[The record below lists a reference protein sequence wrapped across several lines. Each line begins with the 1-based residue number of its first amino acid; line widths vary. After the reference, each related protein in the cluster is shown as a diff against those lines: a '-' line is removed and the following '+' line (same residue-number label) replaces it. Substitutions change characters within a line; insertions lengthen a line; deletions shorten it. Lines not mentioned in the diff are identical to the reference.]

1 LEGFAIGNYFSGSV
15 EIKSLD
21 LPRAKTKI
29 NFVNQI
35 KTRCCIVGGGP
46 AGMMLG
52 FLLARAGNEVLVLE
66 KHADFFRDFR
76 GDTIHPSTMELLH
89 ELGLLEEFLR
99 VPHQQLPQLKL
110 SVEGRIINGPDFSH
124 LPVQCK
130 FIALMPQWDFLNF
143 LAAHAKKFPGF
154 HLRMKSEVTDLIFEN
169 DRVVGVR
176 ANTDDGALEV
186 RADFVFGTDGR
197 HSIVRERANLEL
209 QNFGVPIDVLW
220 FRLAKPSGSLE
231 FLLGRIRNGQLMVT
245 IDRDDYFQVAF
256 VIPKGGF
263 EKIQADGIENFRKNI
278 VAIAPEFHGAVNEL
292 DDWNKIKLLTVQIN
306 RLRQW
311 HRAGLLCIGDA
322 AHAMS
327 PAGGVGINVAI
338 QDAVATANLLA
349 KKILRNECTT
359 EDLAR
364 VQRRREFPVRM
375 IQNIQIFI
383 HRRMFGKNSGK
394 AISLSW
400 PARKLLALFAPLL
413 RRVGARIVGIG
424 VRPERI
430 E

>member
-1 LEGFAIGNYFSGSV
+1 M
-15 EIKSLD
+15 
-21 LPRAKTKI
+21 
-29 NFVNQI
+29 NQI
-35 KTRCCIVGGGP
+35 RTRCCVVGGGP

-52 FLLARAGNEVLVLE
+52 FLLARAGIEVLVLE

-99 VPHQQLPQLKL
+99 LPHQEVPRLKI
-110 SVEGRIINGPDFSH
+110 SVEGRIVDGPDCSH
-124 LPVQCK
+124 LPVRCK

-143 LAAHAKKFPGF
+143 LASHAKKFPSF
-154 HLRMKSEVTDLIFEN
+154 CLKMKSEVTGLMIEN
-169 DRVVGVR
+169 EKVIGVR
-176 ANTDDGALEV
+176 AKTGDGELEV

-197 HSIVRERANLEL
+197 HSIVRESAGLEL
-209 QNFGVPIDVLW
+209 QDFGVPIDVLW
-220 FRLAKPSGSLE
+220 FRLPKPSGSPD
-231 FLLGRIRNGQLMVT
+231 FLLARIRNGQMMVT
-245 IDRDDYFQVAF
+245 IDRDDYFQVAL
-256 VIPKGGF
+256 VIPKGAF
-263 EKIQADGIENFRKNI
+263 EKIQQAGLETFRKNI
-278 VAIAPEFHGAVNEL
+278 IAITPEFREVVKEV

-327 PAGGVGINVAI
+327 PAGGVGINLAI

-349 KKILRNECTT
+349 DKILRHECAT
-359 EDLAR
+359 EDLALA
-364 VQRRREFPVRM
+364 QRRREFPVRM
-375 IQNIQIFI
+375 IQRIQIFI

-400 PARKLLALFAPLL
+400 PARKVLALLAPLL
-413 RRVGARIVGIG
+413 RRIGARIVGIG
-424 VRPERI
+424 FRPEHI
-430 E
+430 ETMALKQ

>member
-1 LEGFAIGNYFSGSV
+1 M
-15 EIKSLD
+15 
-21 LPRAKTKI
+21 
-29 NFVNQI
+29 NQI
-35 KTRCCIVGGGP
+35 KTRCCVVGGGP

-52 FLLARAGNEVLVLE
+52 FLLARAGIEVLVLE
-66 KHADFFRDFR
+66 KHGDFFRDFR

-89 ELGLLEEFLR
+89 ELGLLEDFLR
-99 VPHQQLPQLKL
+99 LPHQQLPRLKL
-110 SVEGRIINGPDFSH
+110 SIEGRIADGPDCSH

-143 LAAHAKKFPGF
+143 LASHAKKFPSF
-154 HLRMKSEVTDLIFEN
+154 NLKMKSEATNLIFEN
-169 DRVVGVR
+169 EKVVGVR
-176 ANTDDGALEV
+176 VKTDDGEVEV
-186 RADFVFGTDGR
+186 RADFIFGTDGR
-197 HSIVRERANLEL
+197 HSVVRQRAGLEL
-209 QNFGVPIDVLW
+209 QDFGVPIDVLW
-220 FRLAKPSGSLE
+220 FRLSKPSGSPD

-245 IDRDDYFQVAF
+245 IDRGDYFQVAII
-256 VIPKGGF
+256 IPKGAF
-263 EKIQADGIENFRKNI
+263 EKIQRDGLETFRKSI
-278 VAIAPEFHGAVNEL
+278 VAITPEFNGVVNDL

-327 PAGGVGINVAI
+327 PAGGVGINLAI
-338 QDAVATANLLA
+338 QDSVATANLLA
-349 KKILRNECTT
+349 AKILRSECTT
-359 EDLAR
+359 EDLAL

-400 PARKLLALFAPLL
+400 PARKILALLAPCFGTSVRALL
-413 RRVGARIVGIG
+413 ELVLDQNTLRMLMGNILH
-424 VRPERI
+424 
-430 E
+430 

>member
-1 LEGFAIGNYFSGSV
+1 M
-15 EIKSLD
+15 
-21 LPRAKTKI
+21 
-29 NFVNQI
+29 NQI
-35 KTRCCIVGGGP
+35 KTRCCVVGGGP

-52 FLLARAGNEVLVLE
+52 FLLARAGIEVLVLE
-66 KHADFFRDFR
+66 KHGDFFRDFR

-89 ELGLLEEFLR
+89 ELGLLDEFLR
-99 VPHQQLPQLKL
+99 LPHQQLPRLKL
-110 SVEGRIINGPDFSH
+110 SVEGRIVDGPDCSH
-124 LPVQCK
+124 LPVRCK

-143 LAAHAKKFPGF
+143 LASHAKKFPSF
-154 HLRMKSEVTDLIFEN
+154 NLKMKSEVTGLIFEN
-169 DRVVGVR
+169 EKVVGVR
-176 ANTDDGALEV
+176 AKTDGGELEV
-186 RADFVFGTDGR
+186 RSDFVFGTDGR
-197 HSIVRERANLEL
+197 HSIVRQSAGLEL
-209 QNFGVPIDVLW
+209 QDFGVPIDVLW
-220 FRLAKPSGSLE
+220 FRLPKPSGPPD

-245 IDRDDYFQVAF
+245 IDRDDYFQVAL
-256 VIPKGGF
+256 VIPKGAF
-263 EKIQADGIENFRKNI
+263 EKIQRDGLETFRKNI
-278 VAIAPEFHGAVNEL
+278 AAITPEFRDVVNNL

-327 PAGGVGINVAI
+327 PAGGVGINLAI

-349 KKILRNECTT
+349 EKILRHKCTT

-375 IQNIQIFI
+375 IQRIQIFI

-400 PARKLLALFAPLL
+400 PARKILALLAPLL
-413 RRVGARIVGIG
+413 RRIGARIVGIG
-424 VRPERI
+424 FRPEHI
-430 E
+430 ETIALKP

>member
-1 LEGFAIGNYFSGSV
+1 M
-15 EIKSLD
+15 
-21 LPRAKTKI
+21 
-29 NFVNQI
+29 NQI
-35 KTRCCIVGGGP
+35 QTRCCVVGGGP

-52 FLLARAGNEVLVLE
+52 FLLARAGIKVLVLE

-99 VPHQQLPQLKL
+99 LPHQKIPRLKL
-110 SVEGRIINGPDFSH
+110 SVEGHIVDGPDCSH
-124 LPVQCK
+124 LPVRCK

-143 LAAHAKKFPGF
+143 IASHAKQFPSF
-154 HLRMKSEVTDLIFEN
+154 SLKMKSEATDLIFEN
-169 DRVVGVR
+169 EKVVGVC
-176 ANTDDGALEV
+176 AKTDDGELEV

-197 HSIVRERANLEL
+197 HSTVRQRANL
-209 QNFGVPIDVLW
+209 QVQDFGVPIDVLW
-220 FRLAKPSGSLE
+220 FRLPKPAGSID

-245 IDRDDYFQVAF
+245 IDRGDYFQVAF
-256 VIPKGGF
+256 VIPKGAF
-263 EKIQADGIENFRKNI
+263 EKIQRDGLENFKKNI
-278 VAIAPEFHGAVNEL
+278 VAIVPEFRDAVNEL

-311 HRAGLLCIGDA
+311 HHPGLLCIGDA

-327 PAGGVGINVAI
+327 PAGGVGINLAI

-349 KKILRNECTT
+349 EKILRNSCTT
-359 EDLAR
+359 EDLAL
-364 VQRRREFPVRM
+364 VQRRRELPVRM
-375 IQNIQIFI
+375 TQHIQIFI

-400 PARKLLALFAPLL
+400 PARKLLALLAPLL
-413 RRVGARIVGIG
+413 RRIAARIVGIG
-424 VRPERI
+424 FRPEHIDRVCKKD
-430 E
+430 

>member
-1 LEGFAIGNYFSGSV
+1 M
-15 EIKSLD
+15 
-21 LPRAKTKI
+21 
-29 NFVNQI
+29 NQI
-35 KTRCCIVGGGP
+35 QTRCCVVGGGP

-52 FLLARAGNEVLVLE
+52 FLLARAGIEVLVLE

-89 ELGLLEEFLR
+89 ELGLLQEFLR
-99 VPHQQLPQLKL
+99 LPHQKLPRLKL
-110 SVEGRIINGPDFSH
+110 SIEGRIVDGPDCSH
-124 LPVQCK
+124 LPVKCK

-143 LAAHAKKFPGF
+143 LASHAKKFPSF
-154 HLRMKSEVTDLIFEN
+154 SLKMKSEVTGLIFEN
-169 DRVVGVR
+169 EKVVGVH
-176 ANTDDGALEV
+176 AKTDDGELEA

-197 HSIVRERANLEL
+197 HSTVRQSAGLEV
-209 QNFGVPIDVLW
+209 QDFGVPIDVLW
-220 FRLAKPSGSLE
+220 FRLPKPSGLPD

-245 IDRDDYFQVAF
+245 IDRGDYFQVAV
-256 VIPKGGF
+256 VIPKGAF
-263 EKIQADGIENFRKNI
+263 EKIQQNGLENFRKTI
-278 VAIAPEFHGAVNEL
+278 VSITPEFTDVMNDL

-311 HRAGLLCIGDA
+311 HRVGLLCIGDA

-327 PAGGVGINVAI
+327 PAGGVGINLAI

-349 KKILRNECTT
+349 NKILRKECTT
-359 EDLAR
+359 EDLAL

-375 IQNIQIFI
+375 TQRIQIFI

-400 PARKLLALFAPLL
+400 PVRKIMALLAPLL
-413 RRVGARIVGIG
+413 RRIGARIVGIG
-424 VRPERI
+424 FRPEHI
-430 E
+430 ETKP